1 MTARDDLNAL
11 VLVARPGPVRLR
23 SPYRVSH
30 HRRRRRTLP
39 AASAAAAAP
48 AAFAV
53 ANGGFE
59 AGLAGWKPL
68 FTREPQTGQAESDRD
83 QFHAGSGAAK
93 ITHPGQADWS
103 FETSARLPVVPGDL
117 IELHAWV
124 KIDGPGGVTLSAST
138 WGRTARSSA
147 GRSAL
152 ALRGAAPAWHAVQ
165 TRFVVPPGVTASSP
179 RTATCR
185 RRPTPTVLRSP

>member
-1 MTARDDLNAL
+1 MTSTPWVWSHVRARFGRAL
-11 VLVARPGPVRLR
+11 RIAFLTTAVGGAA
-23 SPYRVSH
+23 
-30 HRRRRRTLP
+30 LP
-39 AASAAAAAP
+39 AAS

-103 FETSARLPVVPGDL
+103 FETNARLPVVPGDL
-117 IELHAWV
+117 IELNAWV
-124 KIDGPGGVTLSAST
+124 KIDGPGDVTLAAST

-147 GRSAL
+147 GRSGR
-152 ALRGAAPAWHAVQ
+152 ALRV
-165 TRFVVPPGVTASSP
+165 RRPPGTRYKPAS
-179 RTATCR
+179 
-185 RRPTPTVLRSP
+185 